1 MSHAVRIALLAAAG
15 VLVLSA
21 CNTYTVPKIK
31 QVQVQETQLDSGR
44 KMPKLACPYRLVRVD
59 DSRPGRD
66 DSGNLGLKFMHL
78 EDAPG
83 VVSRLLQEDG
93 LPGADATG
101 QDVVVTLE
109 QMYMAQNLEVKIP
122 VVVYGVSVGG
132 AAPFLV
138 RSKSDTL
145 NWWGTKGEAHAGYAR
160 ALADANYRL
169 LANLNERCP
178 RG

>member
-1 MSHAVRIALLAAAG
+1 VTSAVRVVLLAAAS
-15 VLVLSA
+15 VLALSA
-21 CNTYTVPKIK
+21 CTTYTVPKIK
-31 QVQVQETQLDSGR
+31 QVQVQETKLDSSR
-44 KMPKLACPYRLVRVD
+44 KMPKLACAYRLVRVD
-59 DSRPGRD
+59 DGRPERD

-93 LPGADATG
+93 LPGPDAAG

-109 QMYMAQNLEVKIP
+109 QMYMSQNLEIKIP
-122 VVVYGVSVGG
+122 VVVYGVRVGD

-160 ALADANYRL
+160 ALADANFRL
-169 LANLNERCP
+169 FQSLNKQCAK
-178 RG
+178 G